1 MKTKEFIFE
10 IKKPRVKMPKQRD
23 PNWQTMQAKATSGA
37 GGQHRDE
44 KRAEK
49 LGDIKHKKDLIP
61 MEQGVAEGSEQ
72 VYKVIA
78 VDKNNAL
85 GKKVKLNVKA
95 NSVDEVFER
104 LAMSDW
110 YPLSINGVEVIDG
123 KRLAQGVR
131 EASDF
136 GEPREI
142 LEDVLQTL
150 EREVEWPLTDVMD
163 PKEVRQLLSPIVRAV
178 NDKLLSMDRDGNQ

>member
-1 MKTKEFIFE
+1 MKAKEFE
-10 IKKPRVKMPKQRD
+10 IKKRD
-23 PNWQTMQAKATSGA
+23 PNWRAMQDIRRSGA
-37 GGQHRDE
+37 GGQHKD
-44 KRAEK
+44 KKKAEK
-49 LGDIKHKKDLIP
+49 QGQVKHKGQ
-61 MEQGVAEGSEQ
+61 MAEGSEQ

-95 NSVDEVFER
+95 DSVDEVFER
-104 LAMSDW
+104 LVMSDW
-110 YPLSINGVEVIDG
+110 YPLSVNGVEVIDG

-150 EREVEWPLTDVMD
+150 EREVEWPLTEVMD

>member
-49 LGDIKHKKDLIP
+49 LGDVKHKQKQF
-61 MEQGVAEGSEQ
+61 EQGVAEVTGDKPFDSMMKDIKKGTKKQATTDRREREAASREQ
-72 VYKVIA
+72 A
-78 VDKNNAL
+78 RNAF
-85 GKKVKLNVKA
+85 GPSPA
-95 NSVDEVFER
+95 DR
-104 LAMSDW
+104 
-110 YPLSINGVEVIDG
+110 LSIRSD
-123 KRLAQGVR
+123 KGVR
-131 EASDF
+131 EGSDW

-150 EREVEWPLTDVMD
+150 EREVEWPLSEVMD
-163 PKEVRQLLSPIVRAV
+163 PREFRPLLSALVRAV